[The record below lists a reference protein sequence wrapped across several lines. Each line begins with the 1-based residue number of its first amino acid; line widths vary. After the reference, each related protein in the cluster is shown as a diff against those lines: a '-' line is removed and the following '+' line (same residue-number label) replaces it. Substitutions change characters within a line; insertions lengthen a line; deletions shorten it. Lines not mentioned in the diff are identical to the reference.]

1 MKVAKNYYQTIFR
14 FSLALAFLL
23 GASSLAFSQNKWVF
37 EDDGCGAI
45 RWGNQKSPYGA
56 NDNGA
61 FNLEIKEQTVSAAAA
76 PKKLSIDAGNNGG
89 IRVKGWERNEIYI
102 KACVQAWGKDETEA
116 RARTAA
122 VRVEFADEIV
132 RAVPPAAT
140 DGNYSFG
147 VSYDIRVPVNTDLN
161 LKTHNGGIN
170 LAGINGSI
178 EFDLHNGGVI
188 LDRIAGSVRGQTV
201 NGSLTFNLSGERWE
215 GDGIDARTTNGS
227 IFINVPEN
235 YSARLETGTRRGNFY
250 VNLPVEKKRG
260 NNYELNF
267 DLGAGGATIRAAT
280 ANGQVTIKSRIAASK
295 ENKL

>member
-1 MKVAKNYYQTIFR
+1 MKAAKNYYQTIFHL
-14 FSLALAFLL
+14 SLALAFLL

-37 EDDGCGAI
+37 EDDGCGAV
-45 RWGNQKSPYGA
+45 RWGNKSPYGERSG
-56 NDNGA
+56 GA
-61 FNLEIKEQTVSAAAA
+61 FNLEIKEQTVSAAT
-76 PKKLSIDAGNNGG
+76 KKLSIDAGVNGG

-102 KACVQAWGKDETEA
+102 KACVQAFGKDEAEA

-122 VRVEFADEIV
+122 VRVEYADGIV
-132 RAVPPAAT
+132 RAVSPAVT
-140 DGNYSFG
+140 DSNYSFG

-161 LKTHNGGIN
+161 LKTNNGGIN

-215 GDGIDARTTNGS
+215 GGGIDARTTNGS
-227 IFINVPEN
+227 VFINVPEI

-250 VNLPVEKKRG
+250 VNLPVEKKRE
-260 NNYELNF
+260 NNYEFNL
-267 DLGAGGATIRAAT
+267 DLGAGGAIIRAIT
-280 ANGQVTIKSRIAASK
+280 TNGQVTIKSKTVAAK

>member
-37 EDDGCGAI
+37 EDDGCGAV
-45 RWGNQKSPYGA
+45 RWGNKSPYGERSG
-56 NDNGA
+56 GA
-61 FNLEIKEQTVSAAAA
+61 FNLEIKEQTVSGA
-76 PKKLSIDAGNNGG
+76 PKKLSIDAGVNGG

-102 KACVQAWGKDETEA
+102 KACVQAFGKDETEA

-122 VRVEFADEIV
+122 VSIESEGGIV
-132 RAVPPAAT
+132 RAVSPVAAT
-140 DGNYSFG
+140 DGSYSFG

-161 LKTHNGGIN
+161 LKTNNGGIN

-188 LDRIAGSVRGQTV
+188 LDRITGSVRGQTV

-215 GDGIDARTTNGS
+215 GGGIDASTTNGS
-227 IFINVPEN
+227 VFINIPEN
-235 YSARLETGTRRGNFY
+235 YSARIETGTRRGNFY
-250 VNLPVEKKRG
+250 VNLPIERKRD

-267 DLGAGGATIRAAT
+267 DSGAGGATIKAT
-280 ANGQVTIKSRIAASK
+280 TTNGQVTIKYRIAGGK

>member
-1 MKVAKNYYQTIFR
+1 MKTAKNYYQTIFR
-14 FSLALAFLL
+14 FSLTLAFLL

-37 EDDGCGAI
+37 EDDGCGAV
-45 RWGNQKSPYGA
+45 RWGNKSPYGERSG
-56 NDNGA
+56 GA
-61 FNLEIKEQTVSAAAA
+61 FNLEIKEQTVSAA
-76 PKKLSIDAGNNGG
+76 PKKLSIDAGVNGG

-102 KACVQAWGKDETEA
+102 KACVQAFGKDETEA
-116 RARTAA
+116 LARTAA
-122 VRVEFADEIV
+122 VRIESEGGIV
-132 RAVPPAAT
+132 RAVSPITAT
-140 DGNYSFG
+140 DGSYSFG

-188 LDRIAGSVRGQTV
+188 LDRIAGRVRGQTV

-227 IFINVPEN
+227 VFINFPEN
-235 YSARLETGTRRGNFY
+235 YSARIETETRRGNFY
-250 VNLPVEKKRG
+250 VNLPVEKKRE
-260 NNYELNF
+260 NNYEFNL
-267 DLGAGGATIRAAT
+267 DLGAGGTIIRAVT
-280 ANGQVTIKSRIAASK
+280 TNGQVTIKSKTVAAK

>member
-1 MKVAKNYYQTIFR
+1 MKAAKNYYQTIFR

-37 EDDGCGAI
+37 EDDGCGAT
-45 RWGNQKSPYGA
+45 RWSNQGPYGA
-56 NDNGA
+56 SNNGA
-61 FNLEIKEQTVSAAAA
+61 FNLEIKERTLAAP
-76 PKKLSIDAGNNGG
+76 PKKLSIDTGKNGG

-122 VRVEFADEIV
+122 VRVDFADGIV
-132 RAVPPAAT
+132 RAVSPAAT

-147 VSYDIRVPVNTDLN
+147 VSYDIRVPINTDLN

-170 LAGINGSI
+170 LAGVNGSI
-178 EFDLHNGGVI
+178 EFDLNNGGVI

-227 IFINVPEN
+227 VFINVPKN

-250 VNLPVEKKRG
+250 VNLPVERKRD

-267 DLGAGGATIRAAT
+267 DSGAGGATIRAKT
-280 ANGQVTIKSRIAASK
+280 TNGQVTIKSQIAVGK